1 MFDDDDDDEAE
12 GEGLRDIP
20 SRITKEIK
28 PNQEI
33 YTRKEE
39 DLNALD
45 RVQKKNQRSEGRNL
59 DLMIHH
65 SSTNHKKKE
74 FNLPQLQ
81 FDEDIIKGPEKYISK
96 ELQIKDQVETIP
108 ILNLNVS
115 KTNPGEEIES
125 SFKKIEN
132 NNNNL
137 LGKRNTDDFGNNE
150 DLEDMFD
157 SGEEG
162 NEDIHRSSAF
172 QENFNNTDN
181 FLKMKKEE
189 LKKQREQQELHNQE
203 IMAKEVDKIN
213 IKQKLEGEEEENEE
227 DLKQEDEILN
237 TDDDISGKCT

>member
-1 MFDDDDDDEAE
+1 MFDDDDG
-12 GEGLRDIP
+12 GEIIP
-20 SRITKEIK
+20 STTKQMK
-28 PNQEI
+28 QNQEI

-45 RVQKKNQRSEGRNL
+45 RIHKKNQRSEGRNL
-59 DLMIHH
+59 DLMINHH
-65 SSTNHKKKE
+65 SSMNTKKKE
-74 FNLPQLQ
+74 LNLPQLQ
-81 FDEDIIKGPEKYISK
+81 FDEDIIKGPEKYVSK
-96 ELQIKDQVETIP
+96 ELKIEDPIESIP

-115 KTNPGEEIES
+115 KTNAGEEIES

-132 NNNNL
+132 NNDNL
-137 LGKRNTDDFGNNE
+137 LGKRNTEDFGNNE

-162 NEDIHRSSAF
+162 NEVIHKSSAF
-172 QENFNNTDN
+172 QENFSHTDN

-213 IKQKLEGEEEENEE
+213 IKQKLEGEDEENEE

-237 TDDDISGKCT
+237 TDDDISGKFS